1 MGDDGKQK
9 RRGGKSRRR
18 TKHRTIRFS
27 GDENAP
33 MGKLMEATRQSPGS
47 SRLHDALPNISL
59 PRHGQPAINHE
70 KMVACL
76 AAAAKFAD
84 AIEADRAELGK
95 SASNLNQIT
104 RILNAGTD
112 PSRNMDILESALEQH
127 RAALAKAHETLDELK
142 ELHTMTMQVL
152 GYEN

>member
-1 MGDDGKQK
+1 MSDYGNQK
-9 RRGGKSRRR
+9 RRGGKSRQR
-18 TKHRTIRFS
+18 TKPRTIRFS
-27 GDENAP
+27 SDENAP
-33 MGKLMEATRQSPGS
+33 IEKLMEATRQSPD

-59 PRHGQPAINHE
+59 PRHRPPAINHE

-104 RILNAGTD
+104 RMLNAGID
-112 PSRNMDILESALEQH
+112 PARNTDILESALEQH
-127 RAALAKAHETLDELK
+127 RAALAKAHETLDDLK